1 MTTPNPAT
9 KDRQRGMLRKARVPL
24 HVWEEEN
31 SITTHGVPGVKD
43 ILPLLGPDTG
53 VHRVRT
59 VWVQGR
65 TPLGVFNAC
74 AASAKAVTLYVP
86 AQTLFVQL
94 RELFNALRL
103 FQSGEYMNPESE
115 AYRIARHNGAGK
127 MLVIPDAGTTKEYPD
142 GDASLLLD
150 LNQHL
155 RTHMLYG
162 GGLVLG
168 SLGMDSLHNLEPLTT
183 EMANQFSRTLTAH
196 ETPAKGYGT
205 ATTSPKPRRRT
216 A

>member
-31 SITTHGVPGVKD
+31 SITTHGVPGIKD
-43 ILPLLGPDTG
+43 LLPLLGPETG
-53 VHRVRT
+53 VHGVRT

-86 AQTLFVQL
+86 SQTLFVQL

-115 AYRIARHNGAGK
+115 AYRITRHNGAGK
-127 MLVIPDAGTTKEYPD
+127 ILVIPDIGTANKYPTSD
-142 GDASLLLD
+142 ESLLLD

-155 RTHMLYG
+155 RTHLLYG
-162 GGLVLG
+162 GGLILG
-168 SLGMDSLHNLEPLTT
+168 SYGLDALDNLEPLTT
-183 EMANQFSRTLTAH
+183 EMANQFSRSLTVH
-196 ETPAKGYGT
+196 ET
-205 ATTSPKPRRRT
+205 ATITSKPRRRT
-216 A
+216 V